1 MQQTLLRSDISEV
14 IAITRKPLSS
24 PDPRLHNVTIPD
36 FGNLDAI
43 SDSTW
48 LQISGADALVWAMGS
63 YTFDDDV
70 NLKFPLA
77 FQEALARRMG
87 AREGKSRPFR
97 FILLGGAFTETNQ
110 SRWLYFLGG
119 QRRMKGLLETQTL
132 QFAEAISSNV
142 NWHAHIIKPAGVL
155 MGGDTYTNGT
165 AEYMFGLDF
174 VIRGEELGA
183 FVADLAVRGNE
194 KRVIENKEM
203 VETGRRL
210 RDETLQA
217 GGRID
222 RGSR

>member
-1 MQQTLLRSDISEV
+1 MKVAIVGASGSIGGMIMQQTLLRSDISEV

-87 AREGKSRPFR
+87 AREGNPGLSDSSCSAARSRKL
-97 FILLGGAFTETNQ
+97 ISHAGCI
-110 SRWLYFLGG
+110 S
-119 QRRMKGLLETQTL
+119 LEG
-132 QFAEAISSNV
+132 S
-142 NWHAHIIKPAGVL
+142 GV
-155 MGGDTYTNGT
+155 
-165 AEYMFGLDF
+165 
-174 VIRGEELGA
+174 
-183 FVADLAVRGNE
+183 
-194 KRVIENKEM
+194 
-203 VETGRRL
+203 
-210 RDETLQA
+210 
-217 GGRID
+217 
-222 RGSR
+222 